1 MYGGQRRA
9 IMEKLIG
16 WIRRHQLVAFYAITF
31 VITWGLGFSYN
42 AVMRQDKV
50 WLIPLASIATC
61 GPALAGIMVSAVCN
75 TEPKTGSR
83 RASWIA
89 FFAALFLVTAVFVAH
104 NMVINHAPL
113 NPVLAG
119 LVLVGMTPPV
129 AYVISAAYSRVP
141 AVRRHLTSLVNLRG
155 ALGWALLAVV
165 LIPGLDLLSIAISGW
180 LGRQPAILTSNP
192 ATGLPLVAMIAITFL
207 YQFFLYNGTGEEAG
221 WSGFARPRLQA
232 QISPLLA
239 SLVMTVF
246 WALWHA
252 FYWYGQ
258 EPVFSPRYWID
269 TYVRLVPAMVMISWF
284 YNHSK
289 GSILVAGVVH
299 AAANT
304 AFAFLP
310 DVDWPVHTV
319 TMYVAAAAMVL
330 IDRMWRKLPAD
341 HPAVVRSLSGNDRMG
356 KHSVES
362 EERAHEWSS
371 GVL

>member
-1 MYGGQRRA
+1 
-9 IMEKLIG
+9 MEKLTR
-16 WIRRHQLVAFYAITF
+16 WIRRHQLIAFYAITF
-31 VITWGLGFSYN
+31 VITWGLGFSYD

-61 GPALAGIMVSAVCN
+61 GPALAGIIVSAVCN
-75 TEPKTGSR
+75 TEPKREPSR
-83 RASWIA
+83 GPWIA
-89 FFAALFLVTAVFVAH
+89 FFTALVLVTAVFVAH
-104 NMVINHAPL
+104 NTVINHAPL
-113 NPVLAG
+113 TPVLVG
-119 LVLVGMTPPV
+119 LVLVAVAPPV
-129 AYVISAAYSRVP
+129 AYVISAAYSRVS
-141 AVRRHLTSLVNLRG
+141 AVRRYLASLVNLRG

-180 LGRQPAILTSNP
+180 LGRQPAIPTSNP
-192 ATGLPLVAMIAITFL
+192 AAGLPLVAMIAITFL

-239 SLVMTVF
+239 SLVMTFF
-246 WALWHA
+246 WAIWHA

-284 YNHSK
+284 YNRSK
-289 GSILVAGVVH
+289 GSIFVAGIVH
-299 AAANT
+299 AVANT

-319 TMYVAAAAMVL
+319 TMYVAAAAMVVL
-330 IDRMWRKLPAD
+330 DRMWRKLPAD
-341 HPAVVRSLSGNDRMG
+341 HPAVVRSRSGKDRIGMASG
-356 KHSVES
+356 K
-362 EERAHEWSS
+362 S
-371 GVL
+371 GEGA